1 MVHRNHHFSWRS
13 VVQETKEAFYGSLM
27 ELRNQPL
34 GIIIVISY
42 RVSIFAVPGSAYDG
56 SCIYRSALDVTVSH
70 TVHSVSSKLM
80 RNAKYCSPQLTDTS
94 PTGHQ
99 QLANS

>member
-1 MVHRNHHFSWRS
+1 
-13 VVQETKEAFYGSLM
+13 M

-34 GIIIVISY
+34 GIIIIISY
-42 RVSIFAVPGSAYDG
+42 RISIFAVPGSAYDG
-56 SCIYRSALDVTVSH
+56 SCIYWSALDI

-80 RNAKYCSPQLTDTS
+80 RNATYCSRQLIDTS

-99 QLANS
+99 QLANSQPPVGQQF